1 VKIAIDQLHKHPK
14 EEIVTNY
21 NNAQG
26 RDILS
31 TARYFVRMANQLL
44 VEDEGFGPE
53 SKGFVMLTADLNVR
67 LRWCHKGRG
76 AEDFLR
82 LITDNLTNCT
92 PDAAASAEISAA
104 TATSNPVSTQ
114 VYHSHFL

>member
-1 VKIAIDQLHKHPK
+1 MEWF
-14 EEIVTNY
+14 EEIPEGSDKINNPDIVENYANVT
-21 NNAQG
+21 G
-26 RDILS
+26 RYILS

-44 VEDEGFGPE
+44 VEDEGFGQD

-82 LITDNLTNCT
+82 LITDNLTQYT
-92 PDAAASAEISAA
+92 PGRIALF
-104 TATSNPVSTQ
+104 
-114 VYHSHFL
+114 FLFINFFLP